1 MEHLHTAQL
10 RDLVEVVVVRD
21 DLAADLLAEA
31 HELRVDLRDIVEVD
45 IRDLDLDLRAL
56 ADALQNVEP
65 AAAARALERIGRVGD
80 VLELFEDK
88 DRDEQ
93 RALDEARV
101 ADIGDA
107 AIDNDTR
114 IEQLVGVRIGCRSG
128 L

>member
-1 MEHLHTAQL
+1 M
-10 RDLVEVVVVRD
+10 
-21 DLAADLLAEA
+21 
-31 HELRVDLRDIVEVD
+31 
-45 IRDLDLDLRAL
+45 
-56 ADALQNVEP
+56 
-65 AAAARALERIGRVGD
+65 
-80 VLELFEDK
+80 LELFEDK

-128 L
+128 LCRLPWRCVRSRAHLPHLRESFMKRGTKSKSPVSSRRFLIVIVMPRYPKTMLKMTGM